1 MYVLKSRYYVLGV
14 ALLAAALVVALA
26 PIAQS
31 GEQQTCF
38 NRAVNIPGTSG
49 PDVIIGDPQTVGDT
63 DNPNDV
69 IHGFGGQDN
78 IRGEGD
84 FGGNP
89 EGGVDYICGGQ
100 GDDPFMDGADKKDFI
115 MGGDGNDLLDGDN
128 FPSPFGDF
136 LMGEKGNDTFTG
148 GQGDDTIRGGPGDD
162 MIDNAAGGQ
171 GTPSAGRDNIAAN
184 GGNDTINEANDGSRD
199 TIECGPGNDTVMADN
214 EDDVSSDCEN
224 VTEV

>member
-128 FPSPFGDF
+128 FPSPFRDF
-136 LMGEKGNDTFTG
+136 LFGNSGDDTFTG
-148 GQGDDTIRGGPGDD
+148 GQGNDHIEGGSGGDMVD
-162 MIDNAAGGQ
+162 VGAGTVNAGADNVA
-171 GTPSAGRDNIAAN
+171 SGR
-184 GGNDTINEANDGSRD
+184 GNDTINEAGDGAVDTINCGSGRD
-199 TIECGPGNDTVMADN
+199 TVTADANDNVSRN
-214 EDDVSSDCEN
+214 CED
-224 VTEV
+224 VTTPT